1 MEDEEKIE
9 IGDAPNDFGR
19 VIDALHSKQRLP
31 SLRTYQGD
39 MAEFIKSKNESVI
52 SIAVKE
58 KEKKQEEE
66 REQNILPVI
75 KKTAVGEG
83 GFKMNLVTLFLSILL
98 LGGGALAV
106 MFVFDF
112 SKKEQPAE
120 IAIKTEIIPYNNLIT
135 LANLTNKNF
144 GTELFKLIPTNGI
157 SILKISDQNGN
168 LLQTAKKLFDFLQ
181 ISLPATLERT
191 IKDDYALGIISQN
204 NQKAYFL
211 VISVNDFGRAFSGML
226 DWEKNM
232 TNDLSF
238 FEDDPQTALVSDNFP
253 PIATTTATSTKTT
266 NIASTTATTTIIS
279 VKIPMKPETFIWKD
293 VIIKN
298 KDTRGLIN
306 EKGQSQIAYTFLD
319 KNTILIVNNLWAIG
333 DISSIYASR
342 AVAR

>member
-1 MEDEEKIE
+1 MVMDPEEKIE
-9 IGDAPNDFGR
+9 IGDEAKDFGR
-19 VIDALHSKQRLP
+19 VIDALHSKQKLP

-39 MAEFIKSKNESVI
+39 MAEFIKEKNESVI

-66 REQNILPVI
+66 QEQNFSPIV
-75 KKTAVGEG
+75 KKTTTNEG
-83 GFKMNLVTLFLSILL
+83 GFKINLVTLFLSILL

-112 SKKEQPAE
+112 IKKEPPAE
-120 IAIKTEIIPYNNLIT
+120 VVVKTEIIPYNNLIT

-144 GTELFKLIPTNGI
+144 GTELSKLIPTNGI
-157 SILKISDQNGN
+157 NILKISDTNGSPFPK
-168 LLQTAKKLFDFLQ
+168 AKTFFDFLD
-181 ISLPATLERT
+181 ISLPSTLERT
-191 IKDDYALGIISQN
+191 FKDDYALGIISQN
-204 NQKAYFL
+204 NQTAYFL

-232 TNDLSF
+232 AKDLAFFNKEKEVLIVATTTN
-238 FEDDPQTALVSDNFP
+238 A
-253 PIATTTATSTKTT
+253 IATTTA
-266 NIASTTATTTIIS
+266 STTIS
-279 VKIPMKPETFIWKD
+279 VKIPMKPEVFVWKD
-293 VIIKN
+293 IIIKN
-298 KDTRGLIN
+298 KDIRGLVN
-306 EKGQSQIAYTFLD
+306 EKNQSQIAYTFLD

>member
-1 MEDEEKIE
+1 MDSEDKEVTRLDDEV
-9 IGDAPNDFGR
+9 GQAPGDFGK
-19 VIDALHSKQRLP
+19 VIDALHSKQKLP

-39 MAEFIKSKNESVI
+39 MAEFIKEKNESVI

-58 KEKKQEEE
+58 KERKEEIKEEE
-66 REQNILPVI
+66 NFSPIV
-75 KKTAVGEG
+75 KKTTTSEG
-83 GFKMNLVTLFLSILL
+83 GFKINFITLFLSILL

-120 IAIKTEIIPYNNLIT
+120 IVIKTEIIPYNNLIT

-144 GTELFKLIPTNGI
+144 GTELSKLIPTNGI

-168 LLQTAKKLFDFLQ
+168 LFQTAKKLFDFLQ

-238 FEDDPQTALVSDNFP
+238 FNPEKEVLIV
-253 PIATTTATSTKTT
+253 ATTTNIIATSTR
-266 NIASTTATTTIIS
+266 STGSGQAATTTI

-306 EKGQSQIAYTFLD
+306 EKSQSQIAYTFLD

-333 DISSIYASR
+333 DISSTYASR
-342 AVAR
+342 PVAR

>member
-1 MEDEEKIE
+1 MDSENKDKSNE
-9 IGDAPNDFGR
+9 FGR
-19 VIDALHSKQRLP
+19 VIDALHSKQKLP

-83 GFKMNLVTLFLSILL
+83 GFKMNLATLFLSILL
-98 LGGGALAV
+98 LGGGVLASLYI
-106 MFVFDF
+106 FEFI
-112 SKKEQPAE
+112 KKEPPAE
-120 IAIKTEIIPYNNLIT
+120 IVLKTEIIPYNNLIT

-144 GTELFKLIPTNGI
+144 GTELSKLVPTNGI
-157 SILKISDQNGN
+157 SILKISDTNGS
-168 LLQTAKKLFDFLQ
+168 LFSKSKELFDFWE

-191 IKDDYALGIISQN
+191 IKDEYALGIISQN

-232 TNDLSF
+232 EKDLSF
-238 FEDDPQTALVSDNFP
+238 LEDDPQ
-253 PIATTTATSTKTT
+253 
-266 NIASTTATTTIIS
+266 IASST
-279 VKIPMKPETFIWKD
+279 IPMKSEVFIWKD
-293 VIIKN
+293 IIIKN
-298 KDTRGLIN
+298 KDTRGLVN
-306 EKGQSQIAYTFLD
+306 EKNQAQIAYTFLD

-333 DISSIYASR
+333 DISSAYASR
-342 AVAR
+342 SVVR